1 MAKLA
6 LAVIRMPRHM
16 MCVLVMM
23 LMPTATL
30 IVIMLFM
37 LVMVLVPTATLIILM
52 LSILVVMMLMLL
64 VCSVVIAT
72 AAFIVIMLF
81 MRVVMLLMRSV
92 VIATAA
98 VIMMLCG
105 MLMRMAAAITMAMLR
120 DMPHAAMIVVLAT
133 VTTGTAF
140 GMVAIILS
148 TLNMAVHMSKAAH
161 LFRGVTHF
169 F

>member
-1 MAKLA
+1 
-6 LAVIRMPRHM
+6 M
-16 MCVLVMM
+16 MCVLVMVLVPAAAL
-23 LMPTATL
+23 LMH
-30 IVIMLFM
+30 MLFM
-37 LVMVLVPTATLIILM
+37 LVMVLVPTAT
-52 LSILVVMMLMLL
+52 VVVLMLL
-64 VCSVVIAT
+64 MPVMMMLVSTATVIILILSVPSWALS
-72 AAFIVIMLF
+72 IML
-81 MRVVMLLMRSV
+81 
-92 VIATAA
+92 IATAA

-105 MLMRMAAAITMAMLR
+105 MLMRMAAAITMAMLW

-161 LFRGVTHF
+161 LLGGVTHF

>member
-1 MAKLA
+1 MT
-6 LAVIRMPRHM
+6 
-16 MCVLVMM
+16 CVLVMM

-37 LVMVLVPTATLIILM
+37 LVMVLVPTAT
-52 LSILVVMMLMLL
+52 VVVLMLL
-64 VCSVVIAT
+64 MPVMMMLVSTATVIILILSVPSWALS
-72 AAFIVIMLF
+72 IML
-81 MRVVMLLMRSV
+81 
-92 VIATAA
+92 IATAA
-98 VIMMLCG
+98 VVVLLCG
-105 MLMRMAAAITMAMLR
+105 MLVGMAAAITMAMLR

-140 GMVAIILS
+140 GMVAIIFIP
-148 TLNMAVHMSKAAH
+148 LNMAVHMSKAAH

>member
-1 MAKLA
+1 
-6 LAVIRMPRHM
+6 M

-37 LVMVLVPTATLIILM
+37 LVMVLVPTAT
-52 LSILVVMMLMLL
+52 VVVLMLL
-64 VCSVVIAT
+64 MPVMMMLVSTATVIILILSVPSWALS
-72 AAFIVIMLF
+72 IML
-81 MRVVMLLMRSV
+81 
-92 VIATAA
+92 IATAA
-98 VIMMLCG
+98 VIMMLCC
-105 MLMRMAAAITMAMLR
+105 MLMRMAAAITMAMLW

-140 GMVAIILS
+140 GMVAIIFIP
-148 TLNMAVHMSKAAH
+148 LNMAVHMSKAAH

>member
-1 MAKLA
+1 M
-6 LAVIRMPRHM
+6 H
-16 MCVLVMM
+16 
-23 LMPTATL
+23 
-30 IVIMLFM
+30 MLFM
-37 LVMVLVPTATLIILM
+37 LVMMLLMPTAT
-52 LSILVVMMLMLL
+52 VVVLMLL
-64 VCSVVIAT
+64 MPVMMMLVSTATVIILILSVPSWALSIMLIAT
-72 AAFIVIMLF
+72 AAFI
-81 MRVVMLLMRSV
+81 
-92 VIATAA
+92 
-98 VIMMLCG
+98 MMLCC

>member
-1 MAKLA
+1 MT
-6 LAVIRMPRHM
+6 
-16 MCVLVMM
+16 CVLVMM

-37 LVMVLVPTATLIILM
+37 LVMVLVPTATVVVLM
-52 LSILVVMMLMLL
+52 LPMPVMMLL
-64 VCSVVIAT
+64 VPAAT
-72 AAFIVIMLF
+72 LIVIMLLVSS
-81 MRVVMLLMRSV
+81 M

-98 VIMMLCG
+98 VIMMLCC

-120 DMPHAAMIVVLAT
+120 DMPHAAMIVGLAT
-133 VTTGTAF
+133 VTTGAAF
-140 GMVAIILS
+140 GMVTIIFIP
-148 TLNMAVHMSKAAH
+148 LNMAVHMSKAAH

>member
-1 MAKLA
+1 MTKLA
-6 LAVIRMPRHM
+6 FAVIRMPWHM
-16 MCVLVMM
+16 MCVLV
-23 LMPTATL
+23 L
-30 IVIMLFM
+30 
-37 LVMVLVPTATLIILM
+37 VLVPTATLIVLVLFM
-52 LSILVVMMLMLL
+52 RVVMML
-64 VCSVVIAT
+64 VTA

-81 MRVVMLLMRSV
+81 MLMMMMLVTVATVIILILSV
-92 VIATAA
+92 PSWALSIMLIATAA
-98 VIMMLCG
+98 FIMMLCC

-161 LFRGVTHF
+161 LLGGVTHF

>member
-1 MAKLA
+1 MGMTKLA

-16 MCVLVMM
+16 TCVLVMM

-37 LVMVLVPTATLIILM
+37 LVMVLVPTATVVVLM
-52 LSILVVMMLMLL
+52 LPMPVMMLLVPAATLIVIMLIVLMVMMLMLL
-64 VCSVVIAT
+64 LYSVLIAT
-72 AAFIVIMLF
+72 AAFI
-81 MRVVMLLMRSV
+81 
-92 VIATAA
+92 
-98 VIMMLCG
+98 MMLCC

-140 GMVAIILS
+140 GMVAIIFIP
-148 TLNMAVHMSKAAH
+148 LNMSVHMSKAAH

>member
-6 LAVIRMPRHM
+6 FAVIRMPRHM

-37 LVMVLVPTATLIILM
+37 LVMVLVPTAT
-52 LSILVVMMLMLL
+52 VVVLMLL
-64 VCSVVIAT
+64 MPVMMMLVSTATVIILILSVPSWALS
-72 AAFIVIMLF
+72 IML
-81 MRVVMLLMRSV
+81 
-92 VIATAA
+92 IATAA

-105 MLMRMAAAITMAMLR
+105 MLMRMAAAITMAVLW
-120 DMPHAAMIVVLAT
+120 DMPHAGMIMVLAT
-133 VTTGTAF
+133 VTTGAAF
-140 GMVAIILS
+140 GMVAIIFIP
-148 TLNMAVHMSKAAH
+148 LNMAVHMSKATH
-161 LFRGVTHF
+161 LLGGVTHF

>member
-1 MAKLA
+1 
-6 LAVIRMPRHM
+6 M
-16 MCVLVMM
+16 MCVLVVM
-23 LMPTATL
+23 LVSTATL

-37 LVMVLVPTATLIILM
+37 LVMVLVPTAT
-52 LSILVVMMLMLL
+52 VVVLMLL
-64 VCSVVIAT
+64 MPVMMMLVSTATVIILILSVPSWALS
-72 AAFIVIMLF
+72 IML
-81 MRVVMLLMRSV
+81 
-92 VIATAA
+92 IATAA

-148 TLNMAVHMSKAAH
+148 TLNMSVHMSKAAH

>member
-1 MAKLA
+1 MANFT
-6 LAVIRMPRHM
+6 LAVIGMPRNM

-30 IVIMLFM
+30 IVLMLFM
-37 LVMVLVPTATLIILM
+37 LV
-52 LSILVVMMLMLL
+52 VMML
-64 VCSVVIAT
+64 VTA
-72 AAFIVIMLF
+72 AAFIVIMLL
-81 MRVVMLLMRSV
+81 MPVMMVLVSTATVIILILSV
-92 VIATAA
+92 PSWALSIMLIATAA
-98 VIMMLCG
+98 VIMMLCC

-140 GMVAIILS
+140 GMVAIIFIP
-148 TLNMAVHMSKAAH
+148 LNMAVHMSKAAH
-161 LFRGVTHF
+161 LLGGVTHF

>member
-1 MAKLA
+1 MANFT
-6 LAVIRMPRHM
+6 LAVIGMPRHM
-16 MCVLVMM
+16 MCV
-23 LMPTATL
+23 
-30 IVIMLFM
+30 
-37 LVMVLVPTATLIILM
+37 LVMVLVPTATLIVLM
-52 LSILVVMMLMLL
+52 LFMLVVMMLVPTATLILIMLFMLMMMML
-64 VCSVVIAT
+64 VTA

-92 VIATAA
+92 LIATAA
-98 VIMMLCG
+98 FIMMLCC
-105 MLMRMAAAITMAMLR
+105 MLMRMAAAITMAVLR

-133 VTTGTAF
+133 VTTGAAF

-148 TLNMAVHMSKAAH
+148 TLNMAVHMSKATH